1 MAAERSAAARP
12 WPGTRRVISYAF
24 PEKTDAASRS
34 CERERGIP
42 IFTAPDETPAG
53 ADNPE
58 PPAESAGP
66 PGPRGL
72 GCQYGGPAARFDT
85 QNREKFLSAIAGR
98 IRPAAPAPASR
109 RQKPNQTKPQIV
121 IHPVSTS
128 VPSAVWQRNR
138 NGLSG
143 MGSTEKQP
151 ISSTSVVVISPALV

>member
-1 MAAERSAAARP
+1 MIR
-12 WPGTRRVISYAF
+12 
-24 PEKTDAASRS
+24 KTA
-34 CERERGIP
+34 
-42 IFTAPDETPAG
+42 
-53 ADNPE
+53 
-58 PPAESAGP
+58 
-66 PGPRGL
+66 
-72 GCQYGGPAARFDT
+72 
-85 QNREKFLSAIAGR
+85 KFLSAIAGR

-151 ISSTSVVVISPALV
+151 ISSTSVVVISPALVWISS